1 MKQRNYE
8 KAVKVY
14 ERAVKAAQGT
24 AELQTALYNRI
35 VAYEYAG
42 DFEKAQ
48 KLLARYLKQYT
59 GDKEAKREYRFLKTR

>member
-48 KLLARYLKQYT
+48 KLLARYLKQ
-59 GDKEAKREYRFLKTR
+59 